1 MFLKM
6 PPIRNKRWPVIESHV
21 SSSCVFIIPQP
32 WFLGVLMRLV
42 CSKEPIHLAESSDCS
57 HTVPVNTCHYH
68 QTHNSVDTEMWPEYG
83 SGRFTVGRLSD
94 KLSSHKLMWIKEALM
109 HKQLWTV
116 IWISRKRSSIV
127 MLFLFLFHAAQWI
140 DRKNRRQRQ
149 SRAGFVHGI
158 TNSRNYE
165 MKHDVVLCAPEE
177 TAVDKRSREVSEMN
191 STQLF
196 LRTGKQQY
204 LQWNIATIHISFEVA
219 PLMLLNKE
227 FIILQEQFSWGS
239 YCRHVEET

>member
-68 QTHNSVDTEMWPEYG
+68 QTHNSVDTEMWPECG

-94 KLSSHKLMWIKEALM
+94 KLSSHRLMWIKEALM
-109 HKQLWTV
+109 RTV

-127 MLFLFLFHAAQWI
+127 MLFLFLFHAAQW
-140 DRKNRRQRQ
+140 RQ

-158 TNSRNYE
+158 TNSINYE

-177 TAVDKRSREVSEMN
+177 TAVDKRSLEVSEMN

-196 LRTGKQQY
+196 LRREKQQY

-219 PLMLLNKE
+219 PLMLLKKE

-239 YCRHVEET
+239 YCHHVEGT